1 MTNKER
7 KAIYNALLS
16 GNGRFRSRAQ
26 IARCRECG
34 QETNTYW
41 CISIMSIH
49 NDIHDSC
56 LPADIRV
63 AVAMTLG

>member
-7 KAIYNALLS
+7 EITYNALLK
-16 GNGRFRSRAQ
+16 GYGRFRSRSQ

-34 QETNTYW
+34 QEATTYW